1 MSRNPQRQSRFWIGH
16 IRIVDAR
23 FGRGR
28 RSILEAVP
36 RCAILCFAAALT
48 CSALAQD
55 YPSQPIKILVGFGS
69 GGATD
74 AISRLYARYM
84 SEILKTPVIID
95 NKPGANQLVAINAL
109 KNARPNGYTL
119 YVATGSSLAQNPAL
133 RRDLGYDPLKDFA
146 LIGMEGTIPG
156 VVFVSNELPVHSIG
170 ELVAYAAAH
179 PNTLN
184 YGSAGQGT
192 AGHLANEALLSA
204 TGMKITHIPYK
215 SDADVIREVMA
226 GTVQLGIETTLSS
239 MPAIKAG
246 KIRAIAVTSAARLPY
261 LPDVPSLAESGYK
274 SLGNLGPHSFY
285 ALVGPAG
292 LPAPIVARLN
302 DTLNKVS
309 TMPEVSSKMH
319 ESFYADPAE
328 STPDSLRAFVES
340 EQSKWKAIGKTVKI
354 SD

>member
-1 MSRNPQRQSRFWIGH
+1 MHDLS
-16 IRIVDAR
+16 AR
-23 FGRGR
+23 KVAR
-28 RSILEAVP
+28 LAT
-36 RCAILCFAAALT
+36 LCVVAMLT
-48 CSALAQD
+48 GSALAQD

-84 SEILKTPVIID
+84 SDILRTPVIVD

-109 KNARPNGYTL
+109 KNSRPNGYTL

-133 RRDLGYDPLKDFA
+133 RSDLGYDPLKDFT
-146 LIGMEGTIPG
+146 LIGMEATIAG
-156 VVFVSNELPVHSIG
+156 VVFVNNDLPVHSIG

-192 AGHLANEALLSA
+192 AGHLANEALSSA

-226 GTVQLGIETTLSS
+226 GTVQVGIETTLSS
-239 MPAIKAG
+239 IPAIRAG
-246 KIRAIAVTSAARLPY
+246 KIRAIAVTSATRLPF
-261 LPDVPSLAESGYK
+261 LPDVPSVAESGYK
-274 SLGNLGPHSFY
+274 SLANLGPHSFY

-302 DTLNKVS
+302 DTLNQIS
-309 TMPEVSSKMH
+309 AMPEVVTKMRAT
-319 ESFYADPAE
+319 FYAEPE
-328 STPDSLRAFVES
+328 QSTPASFRAFVES
-340 EQSKWKAIGKTVKI
+340 EQSKWRTIGKTVKI
-354 SD
+354 TD